1 MEHLGDRVYAY
12 VAGALDEAE
21 QVEADAHLRECPACR
36 REVQEARASAAP
48 FRDLRTVPP
57 GECLNIA
64 ALLGLIAGTATAS
77 QADKLEEHVMR
88 CSPCRETRARLAT
101 YAEKESLEPRGKAH
115 EFVAGILRYLTEAGV
130 PGDRLLSGMNSRD
143 ISFRDEVRLSIL
155 APAEAKRLAADT
167 GAAFEACELTSD
179 DGTIETRIEQFG
191 QLLRVRLNVTSD
203 ERREGLALAAFEE
216 AGDARMSVP
225 LAVRRGEGFGTLS
238 AEAAGFR
245 KPAQTHYML
254 RLTFVA
260 ADEIVKAL
268 VTYGVL

>member
-21 QVEADAHLRECPACR
+21 QVEANAHLRECPACR

-57 GECLNIA
+57 GECLNVA
-64 ALLGLIAGTATAS
+64 ALLGLIADTVTTS
-77 QADKLEEHVMR
+77 QAEKTETHVL
-88 CSPCRETRARLAT
+88 CCPECRETRARLTA
-101 YAEKESLEPRGKAH
+101 YAERESLEPTGKAH
-115 EFVAGILRYLTEAGV
+115 EFVAGILRHLTEAGV
-130 PGDRLLSGMNSRD
+130 PVDRLLSGMNRTGV
-143 ISFRDEVRLSIL
+143 SFAEEVRLSML

-179 DGTIETRIEQFG
+179 DGTVKARVEQFG
-191 QLLRVRLNVTSD
+191 QLLRVRLSVTSD
-203 ERREGLALAAFEE
+203 EGRGGLALAAFEE
-216 AGDARMSVP
+216 AGDARMSLP
-225 LAVRRGEGFGTLS
+225 LAVRRGEAFGTLS

-245 KPAQTHYML
+245 KPEQTHYKL